1 MNESSLPIAITG
13 MSEMIRR
20 VTRMNVTVRF
30 NLCTKHSYIHVQM
43 NHVTHMNES
52 SLPIAIT
59 QTGREEI
66 WPSGR
71 NEKNQIGKSKEK

>member
-43 NHVTHMNES
+43 NHVTHMNG
-52 SLPIAIT
+52 LAVKKFGHPAGMKKIQLKKVKRNKPKIT
-59 QTGREEI
+59 KI
-66 WPSGR
+66 
-71 NEKNQIGKSKEK
+71 